1 MSTLTGANAIFMLSI
16 PGVYSTPQQLQGFA
30 SDDSFATQ
38 SIKRA
43 EVLMG
48 VDGVLSGG
56 FIFVVIPQTI
66 DLQGDSASND
76 IFDQWD
82 AANQA
87 QIDSLTANGVVL
99 LPGIGRKWT
108 LTKGFLTDFEPIPA
122 VKRLVQPR
130 KFGITWGSMVVAPI

>member
-1 MSTLTGANAIFMLSI
+1 MATLTGANAVLTLSI
-16 PGVYSTPQQLQGFA
+16 PGVYSSPQQIPGFA

-56 FIFVVIPQTI
+56 FVFVTIPQTI
-66 DLQGDSASND
+66 DLQADSPSND

-87 QIDSLTANGVVL
+87 AVDSLIANGVVL
-99 LPGIGRKWT
+99 LPGIGKKWT
-108 LTKGFLTDFEPIPA
+108 LTKGFLTDFEPIPG
-122 VKRLVQPR
+122 VKKLVQPR
-130 KFGITWGSMVVAPI
+130 KYGITWGTLVVAPI